1 MGEKKIE
8 KSINKEENIRNQIF
22 DEAIKLIDDNNIK
35 LLGWEKT
42 IVARFISDNS
52 MKIMKVLNKYIN
64 IKMVKKK
71 K

>member
-1 MGEKKIE
+1 MEEEKIE

-22 DEAIKLIDDNNIK
+22 DETIKLIDNNNIK

-64 IKMVKKK
+64 IKMAKRKK
-71 K
+71 